1 MLKESVEASEKYYH
15 IMTSNTNYF
24 ISPSIDH
31 FNVLYSYNVLIYQLF
46 FITNIKSYQF
56 ISWSGLGH
64 NLGSKLWQ
72 DYAKSKEG
80 AQGMGNI

>member
-46 FITNIKSYQF
+46 FITNIKSYQ
-56 ISWSGLGH
+56 L
-64 NLGSKLWQ
+64 
-72 DYAKSKEG
+72 
-80 AQGMGNI
+80 